1 MSGSS
6 LGVPGVLYVGT
17 SGEQELAELHVGP
30 VAGWVALKG
39 IHTWSREISVVFKA
53 DVTEAIGRELGVT
66 LPERQPE
73 AAGLQNALR
82 AAQASSLVAVDSSL
96 VDKLVAHGVRVHTI
110 GSDRITGGFYYLAK
124 GGKGEAVRL
133 QGNLVEM
140 VASTMAA
147 SADNAAIEANLDGV
161 IPRVLE
167 ELSGGKLSEAQI
179 ELAATLPALGEPA
192 AEAAVKLQTLEGF
205 LVLTTARASKYAD
218 RARAALEALD
228 QATRGGEH
236 SLTVPLFGD
245 ARRVTQPELEI
256 EYAEGES
263 GERRRLKLPERS
275 RWFVAG
281 VMTETM
287 PPPAVAPKAAED
299 TATAEKAVADRAAAE
314 KVAAEKAAAAK
325 AAAEKAVADKAVAD
339 KAAAEKAAVEKAAG
353 EKAAADK
360 AAAEKAAAEKAAAV
374 EKAAADKA
382 AAERAALEKAAAD
395 KAAAETAAVEKAAAE
410 KAAAERALVE
420 RAAAAMAA
428 IEKAE
433 ADRLAAEKLA
443 VETALALEKAAAK
456 KAEAQAAAQKA
467 AQEKKAADQT
477 AAEKAAAKKKRA
489 SAAGERAKEQAAAR
503 TKSDERK
510 PAPAKA
516 DTKPTPLWVWL
527 LVLFVVASGGYY
539 FFLVRGHG

>member
-1 MSGSS
+1 MSGAS

-17 SGEQELAELHVGP
+17 SGEHELAELHVGP
-30 VAGWVALKG
+30 AVGWVALKG
-39 IHTWSREISVVFKA
+39 IHTWSREISVALKA

-124 GGKGEAVRL
+124 GGKGQALRL

-161 IPRVLE
+161 IPRVLA
-167 ELSGGKLSEAQI
+167 ELSGGALSEAQI

-192 AEAAVKLQTLEGF
+192 DEAAVKLQTLEGF
-205 LVLTTARASKYAD
+205 LVLTTTRASRYAD

-228 QATRGGEH
+228 QATRGGQH
-236 SLTVPLFGD
+236 GLTVPLFGE
-245 ARRVTQPELEI
+245 ARHIAQPELEI
-256 EYAEGES
+256 EYAEGEA

-281 VMTETM
+281 VMTETI
-287 PPPAVAPKAAED
+287 PPPAVAPRAAED
-299 TATAEKAVADRAAAE
+299 AATAE
-314 KVAAEKAAAAK
+314 
-325 AAAEKAVADKAVAD
+325 
-339 KAAAEKAAVEKAAG
+339 KAAAEKAAAERVAA
-353 EKAAADK
+353 ERA

-382 AAERAALEKAAAD
+382 AAERAAAEKAAVD
-395 KAAAETAAVEKAAAE
+395 KAAAETAALEKAAAE
-410 KAAAERALVE
+410 KADAERALAE

-428 IEKAE
+428 IQKAE
-433 ADRLAAEKLA
+433 ADRLAAETLA
-443 VETALALEKAAAK
+443 ADTAVALEKAAAK

-467 AQEKKAADQT
+467 AQEKKAADQA

-503 TKSDERK
+503 TKADERK
-510 PAPAKA
+510 PAPAKT

-527 LVLFVVASGGYY
+527 LVLFVVAGGGYY
-539 FFLVRGHG
+539 FAFVRGHG

>member
-1 MSGSS
+1 M
-6 LGVPGVLYVGT
+6 
-17 SGEQELAELHVGP
+17 
-30 VAGWVALKG
+30 
-39 IHTWSREISVVFKA
+39 
-53 DVTEAIGRELGVT
+53 
-66 LPERQPE
+66 
-73 AAGLQNALR
+73 
-82 AAQASSLVAVDSSL
+82 
-96 VDKLVAHGVRVHTI
+96 RVHTI

-140 VASTMAA
+140 VASTMPA

-161 IPRVLE
+161 IPRVLAE
-167 ELSGGKLSEAQI
+167 RSGGTLSEEQI
-179 ELAATLPALGEPA
+179 ELAATLPALGEPDD
-192 AEAAVKLQTLEGF
+192 EAAVKLQTLEGF
-205 LVLTTARASKYAD
+205 LVLTTTRASKYAD

-236 SLTVPLFGD
+236 GLTVPLFGE
-245 ARRVTQPELEI
+245 ARHIAQAELEI

-299 TATAEKAVADRAAAE
+299 TATAEKAAADRAAAE
-314 KVAAEKAAAAK
+314 KAAAEKAAAEKAAAEK
-325 AAAEKAVADKAVAD
+325 AAAEKAVAE
-339 KAAAEKAAVEKAAG
+339 KAAAEKAAVEKAA
-353 EKAAADK
+353 ADK
-360 AAAEKAAAEKAAAV
+360 AAAEKVAAEKAAAV

-395 KAAAETAAVEKAAAE
+395 KAAAERAALEKAAAE

-420 RAAAAMAA
+420 RAAAATAA

-443 VETALALEKAAAK
+443 VESALALEKAAAK
-456 KAEAQAAAQKA
+456 KAEAQVAAQSP
-467 AQEKKAADQT
+467 QQH
-477 AAEKAAAKKKRA
+477 
-489 SAAGERAKEQAAAR
+489 
-503 TKSDERK
+503 
-510 PAPAKA
+510 
-516 DTKPTPLWVWL
+516 PLVIRL
-527 LVLFVVASGGYY
+527 HSRRFAIQ
-539 FFLVRGHG
+539 RE

>member
-1 MSGSS
+1 MSGAS

-17 SGEQELAELHVGP
+17 SGEQELAVLHVGP
-30 VAGWVALKG
+30 AVGWVALKG
-39 IHTWSREISVVFKA
+39 IHTWSREISVVLKA

-82 AAQASSLVAVDSSL
+82 AAQASGLVAVDSSL

-161 IPRVLE
+161 IPRVLA
-167 ELSGGKLSEAQI
+167 ELSGGTLSEAQI

-192 AEAAVKLQTLEGF
+192 DEAAVKLQTLEGF
-205 LVLTTARASKYAD
+205 LVLTTTRASKYAD

-236 SLTVPLFGD
+236 GLTVPLFGE
-245 ARRVTQPELEI
+245 ARHIAQAEIEI

-299 TATAEKAVADRAAAE
+299 TATAEKAAAD
-314 KVAAEKAAAAK
+314 KVAAE
-325 AAAEKAVADKAVAD
+325 
-339 KAAAEKAAVEKAAG
+339 
-353 EKAAADK
+353 K
-360 AAAEKAAAEKAAAV
+360 AAAEKAAAEKAAAEKAAAEKAAAEKAVADKAAADKAAV
-374 EKAAADKA
+374 EKAGADKAAAEKLAAEKAAAVAKTAADKA

-395 KAAAETAAVEKAAAE
+395 KAAAETAALEKAAAE

-467 AQEKKAADQT
+467 AQEKKAADQG

-503 TKSDERK
+503 TKADERK
-510 PAPAKA
+510 PVPAKA
-516 DTKPTPLWVWL
+516 DTKPTPVWVWL

>member
-1 MSGSS
+1 MSGAS

-17 SGEQELAELHVGP
+17 SGEQELAVLHVGP
-30 VAGWVALKG
+30 AVGWVALKG
-39 IHTWSREISVVFKA
+39 IHTWSREISVVLKA

-161 IPRVLE
+161 IARVLA
-167 ELSGGKLSEAQI
+167 ELSGGTLSEAQI

-192 AEAAVKLQTLEGF
+192 ADAAVKLQTLEGF
-205 LVLTTARASKYAD
+205 LVLTTTRASKYAD
-218 RARAALEALD
+218 RAHAALEALD

-236 SLTVPLFGD
+236 GLTVPLFGD

-299 TATAEKAVADRAAAE
+299 TATAEKA
-314 KVAAEKAAAAK
+314 AAEKAAAEK
-325 AAAEKAVADKAVAD
+325 AAAEKAAAERAAAEKAAAEKAVAD
-339 KAAAEKAAVEKAAG
+339 KAAAEKAAVEKAA
-353 EKAAADK
+353 ADK
-360 AAAEKAAAEKAAAV
+360 AAAEKVAAEKAAAV

-395 KAAAETAAVEKAAAE
+395 KAAAATAALEKAVAE

-433 ADRLAAEKLA
+433 ADRLAAEKLV

-467 AQEKKAADQT
+467 AQEKKAGDQA

-503 TKSDERK
+503 TKADERK
-510 PAPAKA
+510 PAPAKT

-527 LVLFVVASGGYY
+527 LVLFVVAGGGYY
-539 FFLVRGHG
+539 FLLVRGHG